1 MASIVKRKKK
11 FSVVYTYT
19 DEKGVKRQRW
29 ETFNTNAEA
38 KKRKTQVEF
47 QQNTY
52 KRRSK
57 KAENT
62 GGISAEYR
70 DFYSPGG
77 KNIERAFG
85 RIYVD
90 LWSKHMGD
98 VYIRR

>member
-1 MASIVKRKKK
+1 MGNI
-11 FSVVYTYT
+11 
-19 DEKGVKRQRW
+19 Q
-29 ETFNTNAEA
+29 
-38 KKRKTQVEF
+38 
-47 QQNTY
+47 Y

-70 DFYSPGG
+70 NIHSAGS
-77 KNIERAFG
+77 KNIERASG

>member
-19 DEKGVKRQRW
+19 DENGVKRQRW

-38 KKRKTQVEF
+38 K
-47 QQNTY
+47 Y
-52 KRRSK
+52 KCRSK

-70 DFYSPGG
+70 DFYSAGG
-77 KNIERAFG
+77 KNVKRASG

-98 VYIRR
+98 VYI